1 MPTAMLRVTLN
12 GERRD
17 VPAGL
22 TVETLL
28 AHVGRDPA
36 PPGVAVAVGE
46 RIVRRADWPETPV
59 ADGDRVEVI
68 TAAQGG

>member
-1 MPTAMLRVTLN
+1 MPTIVLN
-12 GERRD
+12 GEPRD

-22 TVETLL
+22 TVEALL

-36 PPGVAVAVGE
+36 TPGVAVAVGE
-46 RIVRRADWPETPV
+46 RVVRRAEWPETPV

>member
-1 MPTAMLRVTLN
+1 MPTIVLN
-12 GERRD
+12 GEPRD

-22 TVETLL
+22 SVASLL
-28 AHVGRDPA
+28 AHVGRDPST
-36 PPGVAVAVGE
+36 PGVAVAVGE
-46 RIVRRADWPETPV
+46 RVVRRTEWAETAV

>member
-1 MPTAMLRVTLN
+1 MPPDLLSVTLN

-22 TVETLL
+22 TVEALL
-28 AHVGRDPA
+28 RHVGRDPA
-36 PPGVAVAVGE
+36 LPGVAVAVGD
-46 RIVRRADWPETPV
+46 RVVRRADWPATLV
-59 ADGDRVEVI
+59 SDGARVEVI